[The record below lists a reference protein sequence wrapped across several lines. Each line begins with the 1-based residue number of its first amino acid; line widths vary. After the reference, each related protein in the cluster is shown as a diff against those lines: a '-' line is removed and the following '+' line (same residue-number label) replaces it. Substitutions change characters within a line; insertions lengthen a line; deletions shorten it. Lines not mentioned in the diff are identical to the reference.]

1 MFSLHRCIYVST
13 YHILDPSEVAAEWAT
28 AEAAVDCNVEV
39 AEWATAEAAVDC
51 KVEVAEWATA
61 ETTAD
66 CRVEADSGRCP
77 AFSDYL
83 AEGFI

>member
-1 MFSLHRCIYVST
+1 MRLLEGAS
-13 YHILDPSEVAAEWAT
+13 SEVAAEWAT
-28 AEAAVDCNVEV
+28 AEAAVDCKVKV

-77 AFSDYL
+77 AFSEYL

>member
-1 MFSLHRCIYVST
+1 MKELH
-13 YHILDPSEVAAEWAT
+13 LDPSKVA
-28 AEAAVDCNVEV
+28 

-66 CRVEADSGRCP
+66 CRVEGGSRW
-77 AFSDYL
+77 
-83 AEGFI
+83 

>member
-1 MFSLHRCIYVST
+1 MRLLEGAS
-13 YHILDPSEVAAEWAT
+13 SEVAAEWAT
-28 AEAAVDCNVEV
+28 AEAAVDS
-39 AEWATAEAAVDC
+39 

-77 AFSDYL
+77 AFSEYL